1 MGTRVRRGRGDGH
14 LAARHGAAL
23 GAGPGADRQDRGP
36 GGRCGSPGRC
46 GSDAADAGYPRALAA
61 GAGTDQL
68 ADGEDHTIGE
78 ITGAYAEQ
86 VSFVQSAGAQ
96 VILMASRALAVR
108 ARGPQD
114 YLEVYGELLKQ
125 ADQPVILHWLG
136 EAFDPA
142 LRGYWGSTD
151 FDTAAGTVLELI
163 ERAADQVDGIK
174 LSVLDAGREV
184 ALRRRL
190 PAGVRLY
197 TGDDFNYA
205 GLIRGG
211 ADGFHSDA
219 LLGAFAAITA
229 PAAAALAAL
238 DEGDMAGYDAAM
250 GPTVPLSRAD
260 LRAADL
266 PLQGRRGLPG
276 LAERPA
282 AALRDAG
289 RTAASSPGQAP
300 DPGVRA
306 GRGRPGADP
315 TGPGRRADEDPD
327 RPAGRTGASLTVPGN
342 EGAGP
347 KRRIGLQRLSLNQAT
362 VKYLSLAEAVAL
374 CARHEIPAIGLW
386 RDRVAEA
393 GLAEAAA
400 AVRAAGLQVSSL
412 CRGGFFTRAAPEDPD
427 GRRAARAD
435 NLAAIAE
442 AAELGTDT
450 LVLVCGG
457 LVPGQ
462 RDLGLAR
469 RMIADAIGEL
479 VPEAQR
485 LGVRLGI
492 EALHPMFCAD
502 RCVISSLGEA
512 VDLALRFP
520 ADAVG
525 VVVDTYHVWW
535 DARLMDEIARAGSAG
550 RRIVSY
556 QVCDWVLPLPRDTLL
571 GRGHLGDGVIDFG
584 PISASVAA
592 AGYDGYVEVEI
603 FNTEV
608 WEAPPDQTAATVR
621 ERFAAVLGG
630 R

>member
-1 MGTRVRRGRGDGH
+1 
-14 LAARHGAAL
+14 
-23 GAGPGADRQDRGP
+23 
-36 GGRCGSPGRC
+36 
-46 GSDAADAGYPRALAA
+46 
-61 GAGTDQL
+61 
-68 ADGEDHTIGE
+68 
-78 ITGAYAEQ
+78 
-86 VSFVQSAGAQ
+86 
-96 VILMASRALAVR
+96 MASRALAAR
-108 ARGPQD
+108 ARGPRD
-114 YLEVYGELLKQ
+114 YLQVYGELLKQ

-151 FDTAAGTVLELI
+151 FDAAAGTVLELI
-163 ERAADQVDGIK
+163 ERAGGQVDGIK
-174 LSVLDAGREV
+174 LSLLDAGQEV
-184 ALRRRL
+184 TLRRRL
-190 PAGVRLY
+190 PSGVRLY

-205 GLIRGG
+205 GLIRGD
-211 ADGFHSDA
+211 ADGYSDA

-238 DEGDMAGYDAAM
+238 DQGDVAGYDAAM

-260 LRAADL
+260 LRAADV

-289 RTAASSPGQAP
+289 RTAAPAAGQAP
-300 DPGVRA
+300 DPRVRA
-306 GRGRPGADP
+306 GRRRTGADP
-315 TGPGRRADEDPD
+315 AGPGRRADDGPP
-327 RPAGRTGASLTVPGN
+327 RPAGRP
-342 EGAGP
+342 GAGMTGGAP
-347 KRRIGLQRLSLNQAT
+347 IAGSGQVGLERLSLNQAT
-362 VKYLSLAEAVAL
+362 VKHLSLAEAVAL
-374 CARHEIPAIGLW
+374 CARHDIPAIGLW

-412 CRGGFFTRAAPEDPD
+412 CRGGFFTRAFPEDPD
-427 GRRAARAD
+427 GRQAARAD

-442 AAELGTDT
+442 AAELGADT

-462 RDLGLAR
+462 RDLGVAR

-502 RCVISSLGEA
+502 RSVISSLGEA

-556 QVCDWVLPLPRDTLL
+556 QVCDWILPLPQDTLL
-571 GRGHLGDGVIDFG
+571 GRGHLGDGVIDFE

-592 AGYDGYVEVEI
+592 TGYDGYVEVEI
-603 FNTEV
+603 FNAEV
-608 WEAPPDQTAATVR
+608 WDAPPDQTAATVR
-621 ERFAAVLGG
+621 ERFAAVLSG